1 MKKAIAIL
9 LALFLL
15 TQETGMAARV
25 GRDRIDRGM
34 MGFVKGY
41 DYSSLTANTKLK
53 LTAEQVARLRA
64 LDEKYGQVID
74 PLLAQLYDKGREL
87 KSEWLQ
93 TEPDRGRIEV
103 LQGEAAKL
111 QERMRAKMAAHRVD
125 VLKIL
130 TPEQQAYVPDDGPGR
145 VFYKPAGFGR
155 RQEMKA
161 KDEFIDRR
169 SDR

>member
-1 MKKAIAIL
+1 MKKSIVIL
-9 LALFLL
+9 SALFFL
-15 TQETGMAARV
+15 TQGTAMAARA
-25 GRDRIDRGM
+25 GRDRLDRGM
-34 MGFVKGY
+34 MGWGKSY
-41 DYSSLTANTKLK
+41 DCSSLTANAKLK

-64 LDEKYGQVID
+64 LDEKYGQEID

-93 TEPDRGRIEV
+93 TEPDRGRIEA
-103 LQGEAAKL
+103 LQSKAAKL
-111 QERMRAKMAAHRVD
+111 QERMRRKMAAHRAD

-155 RQEMKA
+155 R
-161 KDEFIDRR
+161 
-169 SDR
+169 

>member
-1 MKKAIAIL
+1 MKKVLAIL
-9 LALFLL
+9 SALFLL
-15 TQETGMAARV
+15 MQGTAMAARA

-34 MGFVKGY
+34 MGYGKGY
-41 DYSSLTANTKLK
+41 DCSSLTANAKLK
-53 LTAEQVARLRA
+53 LTEEQAARLRA
-64 LDEKYGQVID
+64 LDEKYAQEID
-74 PLLAQLYDKGREL
+74 PIREQLYDKGREL

-93 TEPDRGRIEV
+93 KEPDRGKIKA

-111 QERMRAKMAAHRVD
+111 QERMRAKMAAHRAD

-155 RQEMKA
+155 R
-161 KDEFIDRR
+161 
-169 SDR
+169 